1 MIEIDQNK
9 IFENSKDQR
18 FQALTLSFKR
28 LLGLVFE
35 EISKNISLVSL
46 LKVLFDQDK
55 IPLLNTLNLEYKRQV
70 F

>member
-46 LKVLFDQDK
+46 LKV
-55 IPLLNTLNLEYKRQV
+55 
-70 F
+70 